1 MILVQAA
8 PGGEEEG
15 AARMAVVLKINPGFD
30 ASYPWRE
37 IGTAA
42 AGSVLPGPLEYYL
55 APAEKGGEPPG
66 VWAGRGLAALGLTA
80 GTVIDRAGFE
90 KLFDEHVDPRTG
102 ERLGRKPQQFKTE
115 QDIYAELAGA
125 EPHATGARLAELRA
139 QARASVRHA
148 VPFWDITLSVSKSV
162 SLLYGAR
169 LAAAERARQA
179 GNDAQ
184 ARRYDWDA
192 GKVWAAI
199 MKGNAAALEFLQRE
213 AGMTRT
219 GYHRGSKAETRAEL
233 GRWEHARNWVI
244 GSFRQHTSRAG
255 DPQLHIHNL
264 VLNKVQTERDGKWRK
279 IDSRHLYRFQGA
291 AAAIAAAV
299 TERELTQDLGVYW
312 VPRADGNGREIA
324 GVTQAQMDAF
334 SSRRQTINEQARQA
348 AAEFRPAP
356 AARRTPGRCTA
367 SRKTSPTAPGS
378 PNHTRR

>member
-1 MILVQAA
+1 M
-8 PGGEEEG
+8 
-15 AARMAVVLKINPGFD
+15 
-30 ASYPWRE
+30 
-37 IGTAA
+37 
-42 AGSVLPGPLEYYL
+42 
-55 APAEKGGEPPG
+55 
-66 VWAGRGLAALGLTA
+66 
-80 GTVIDRAGFE
+80 
-90 KLFDEHVDPRTG
+90 
-102 ERLGRKPQQFKTE
+102 
-115 QDIYAELAGA
+115 
-125 EPHATGARLAELRA
+125 
-139 QARASVRHA
+139 
-148 VPFWDITLSVSKSV
+148 SKSV

-291 AAAIAAAV
+291 AAAIAAA
-299 TERELTQDLGVYW
+299 
-312 VPRADGNGREIA
+312 
-324 GVTQAQMDAF
+324 
-334 SSRRQTINEQARQA
+334 
-348 AAEFRPAP
+348 
-356 AARRTPGRCTA
+356 
-367 SRKTSPTAPGS
+367 S
-378 PNHTRR
+378 PNGN